1 MYNQSSGTKR
11 GTDYHPSGLGE
22 RTQDTNTDGRLAW
35 SRHSE
40 LSKKYTCGTEAP
52 HVAHGLSSQSGEGNS
67 ALESNVPQLINKH
80 YITSLGF
87 GSSCCPLELR
97 FVFKAVYAWP

>member
-52 HVAHGLSSQSGEGNS
+52 PVAMAWAPRVGK
-67 ALESNVPQLINKH
+67 ATQLWRVM
-80 YITSLGF
+80 
-87 GSSCCPLELR
+87 CPD
-97 FVFKAVYAWP
+97 